1 MAGFSKVVREGVTV
15 GLLGAAGVAAWF
27 FAVDVIGG
35 QPLYTPGIL
44 GQAVMSLLADTHT
57 HSTFFYAAIYTPV
70 HIGAFIGVGL
80 VASWLVEASH
90 EVPNLTAGF
99 LLLFVMFETG
109 FYFVSLFLSGFD
121 TLGRLAW
128 YQIGAANL
136 VAAAMMGTYLW
147 RKHPE
152 LKTELLMTLDEKI

>member
-1 MAGFSKVVREGVTV
+1 MTGLSKVAREGVTV

-27 FAVDVIGG
+27 FAVDVIAG

-44 GQAVMSLLADTHT
+44 GQALMNVLADTNV
-57 HSTFFYAAIYTPV
+57 HSTFFYAAVYTPV
-70 HIGAFIGVGL
+70 HIAAFIVVGMI
-80 VASWLVEASH
+80 ASWLVEASH

-109 FYFVSLFLSGFD
+109 FYFISLFLSGFD

-136 VAAAMMGTYLW
+136 VASAMMGSYLW

-152 LKTELLMTLDEKI
+152 LKTEFLMTLDERI